1 MAACR
6 VHVEDPFSLE
16 EARPGPARSVPPDKQ
31 QAMAWE
37 VLLPDRAHPSASA
50 AQVRWAPVQP
60 PCNAL
65 SALDSMAGCRS
76 HCRVCLPRLCVYC
89 LPLCSNVQP
98 ADQHG
103 YGSPCCPR
111 QLSPPKQL
119 AWGK

>member
-6 VHVEDPFSLE
+6 VQVEDPFSLE

-60 PCNAL
+60 PCKCFVSTGPDGWL
-65 SALDSMAGCRS
+65 S
-76 HCRVCLPRLCVYC
+76 RV
-89 LPLCSNVQP
+89 P
-98 ADQHG
+98 AP
-103 YGSPCCPR
+103 SPCVLLAVMR
-111 QLSPPKQL
+111 QC
-119 AWGK
+119 AAC